1 MRVGDSDITSVK
13 QFETLTKGLD
23 TSRAVAIFVRRADST
38 LIVPLRPK
46 AP

>member
-1 MRVGDSDITSVK
+1 VK
-13 QFETLTKGLD
+13 QFETLTKGLEESSAVAVFV
-23 TSRAVAIFVRRADST
+23 SRAYST